1 MNPINPFLLYLVL
14 LKATATTFSGMAS
27 LPIIRDELV
36 VERRVLTDEQL
47 NTAIVVGR
55 TTPGPVGLYVVCVGY
70 YTAGV
75 PGALAGWLAM
85 ITPAFLV
92 IPLMYYLG
100 RSTEH
105 PRVKGALQAI
115 VLSSAGLMWAS
126 AVPLARDA
134 VSGVVTGVILAA
146 GLLAMV
152 LTEVDS
158 VWVILGAA
166 LVNLAAVSAG
176 SVAALPPR

>member
-1 MNPINPFLLYLVL
+1 MNAFLLYLLL
-14 LKATATTFSGMAS
+14 LKATATTFAGMAS
-27 LPIIRDELV
+27 LPIIRNDLV
-36 VERRVLTDEQL
+36 VQRRVLTDEQL

-55 TTPGPVGLYVVCVGY
+55 TTPGPVGLYIVCVGY
-70 YTAGV
+70 YVGGV
-75 PGALAGWLAM
+75 PGAVAGWLAM

-92 IPLMYYLG
+92 IPLMHYLG
-100 RSTEH
+100 RRVEH
-105 PRVKGALQAI
+105 PRVKAALQAV

-134 VSGVVTGVILAA
+134 VSGVVTAGVLVG

-158 VWVILGAA
+158 VWVIFGAA
-166 LVNLAAVSAG
+166 LLNLAAYSAG
-176 SVAALPPR
+176 VVVALPLQIG

>member
-1 MNPINPFLLYLVL
+1 MNPFLLYLLL
-14 LKATATTFSGMAS
+14 LKATATTFTGMAS
-27 LPIIRDELV
+27 LPIIRDDLV

-70 YTAGV
+70 YAGGV
-75 PGALAGWLAM
+75 PGAVAGWLAM

-92 IPLMYYLG
+92 IPLMHYLG
-100 RSTEH
+100 HRAEH
-105 PRVKGALQAI
+105 PRIRSALQAV

-126 AVPLARDA
+126 AIPLARDA
-134 VSGVVTGVILAA
+134 VSGVATAAILVG

-152 LTEVDS
+152 FTEVDS
-158 VWVILGAA
+158 VWVIFGAA
-166 LVNLAAVSAG
+166 LINLAAFSAEF
-176 SVAALPPR
+176 VAALPLQIG

>member
-1 MNPINPFLLYLVL
+1 MNPFVLYLLL

-27 LPIIRDELV
+27 LPILRDDLV
-36 VERRVLTDEQL
+36 VERHVLTDEQL

-70 YTAGV
+70 YAAGI
-75 PGALAGWLAM
+75 PGAVAGWLAM

-100 RSTEH
+100 RWTEH
-105 PRVKGALQAI
+105 PRVKAVLQAI

-126 AVPLARDA
+126 AIPLARDA
-134 VSGVVTGVILAA
+134 VSGALTAVILTV

-152 LTEVDS
+152 LTEIDS

-166 LVNLAAVSAG
+166 LVNLAAVS
-176 SVAALPPR
+176 SQLVAALPLR

>member
-1 MNPINPFLLYLVL
+1 MNPFLLYLLL
-14 LKATATTFSGMAS
+14 LKATATTFTGMAS

-36 VERRVLTDEQL
+36 VERQVLTDEQL

-55 TTPGPVGLYVVCVGY
+55 TTPGPIGLYVVCVGY
-70 YTAGV
+70 YAAGV

-92 IPLMYYLG
+92 IPLMHYLG
-100 RSTEH
+100 RRAEH
-105 PRVKGALQAI
+105 PRIKAVLQAV
-115 VLSSAGLMWAS
+115 VLASAGLLWAS

-134 VSGVVTGVILAA
+134 VSGAVTAGILVC

-152 LTEVDS
+152 LADVDS
-158 VWVILGAA
+158 VWVIFGAA
-166 LVNLAAVSAG
+166 LVNLAAASVQ
-176 SVAALPPR
+176 VAAVLPPQAGW

>member
-1 MNPINPFLLYLVL
+1 MNPFLLYLLL

-36 VERRVLTDEQL
+36 VERRVLTDQQL
-47 NTAIVVGR
+47 YTAIVVGR

-70 YTAGV
+70 YAGGV
-75 PGALAGWLAM
+75 PGAVAGWLAM

-92 IPLMYYLG
+92 IPLMHYLG
-100 RSTEH
+100 RRAEQ
-105 PRVKGALQAI
+105 PRIKAALQAV

-134 VSGVVTGVILAA
+134 VSGVVTAGILAA

-166 LVNLAAVSAG
+166 LINLAAYSVDV
-176 SVAALPPR
+176 VAALPVR

>member
-1 MNPINPFLLYLVL
+1 MNPFLLYLLL
-14 LKATATTFSGMAS
+14 LKATATTFTGMAS

-70 YTAGV
+70 YAGGV
-75 PGALAGWLAM
+75 PGAVAGWLAM

-92 IPLMYYLG
+92 IPLMHYLG
-100 RSTEH
+100 RRTEH
-105 PRVKGALQAI
+105 PRVRAVLQAV

-134 VSGVVTGVILAA
+134 VSGVVTAGILVA
-146 GLLAMV
+146 GLLAMI
-152 LTEVDS
+152 LAEVDS
-158 VWVILGAA
+158 VWVIFGAA
-166 LVNLAAVSAG
+166 LINLAAFSVHV
-176 SVAALPPR
+176 VAALPLQAG